1 MGAADDCQDFQA
13 RIPINNKLPAF
24 HLSTLSRFKP

>member
-1 MGAADDCQDFQA
+1 MGAPNNCLDFQA
-13 RIPINNKLPAF
+13 RIPIKNDRPAF